1 MCLSS
6 YMRGSRAGLVFFFSL
21 AVARKRQKQG
31 EKRWGS
37 KGLLLAP
44 DAAGSA
50 VFSGLLVFA
59 TQPALSV
66 QLVALSARGKSCRG
80 SQGSAAY
87 GVEGALGFC
96 SFSFFF
102 PVSHSVVSVQDW
114 PGCLRAG
121 TLFFLPSPGFP
132 DCREDGAW
140 LSSPAGLS
148 PVGGT
153 SLTSPNKT
161 SGEMIQQGFRWAA

>member
-6 YMRGSRAGLVFFFSL
+6 YMWGSRAGLVFFFSL

-50 VFSGLLVFA
+50 VFSSLLVFA
-59 TQPALSV
+59 TRPALSV

-87 GVEGALGFC
+87 GVGGALGCRFFLFFSSQPFC
-96 SFSFFF
+96 SECSGLARWFKSRH
-102 PVSHSVVSVQDW
+102 P
-114 PGCLRAG
+114 
-121 TLFFLPSPGFP
+121 FLPAFS
-132 DCREDGAW
+132 R
-140 LSSPAGLS
+140 LS
-148 PVGGT
+148 
-153 SLTSPNKT
+153 
-161 SGEMIQQGFRWAA
+161 